1 MLGTPQTL
9 PATSSNQST
18 EKAFAILEY
27 LIEHPDRTRLVD
39 ISTALKIN
47 PSTASRFLTALET
60 CGYVTQNPDNL
71 QYVPTYK
78 ICRLANILNSRMELK
93 DITHPYLVAL
103 SNYFEESTCVSVERD
118 MSMVYVDVVSG
129 PSKTL
134 MSMQRIGN
142 TGPMHSTGNGK
153 LALLNYSPEM
163 IDRLIEKN
171 GLPRFTQNTITDK
184 QSLVAR
190 LEEIRSSGFAYDEEE
205 NEVGLRCIACPIYN
219 YTGKVVAGVSV
230 TGPASRLS
238 QAAILE
244 KLPFLKETAERIS
257 AELGYRKD

>member
-1 MLGTPQTL
+1 MSVNPQSL

-18 EKAFAILEY
+18 EKAFAILEH
-27 LIEHPDRTRLVD
+27 LIEQPDRTRLVD
-39 ISTALKIN
+39 ISVALHIN

-60 CGYVTQNPDNL
+60 CGYVTQNADNL
-71 QYVPTYK
+71 QYKPTYK

-103 SNYFEESTCVSVERD
+103 SNYFEESTCVSIERD
-118 MSMVYVDVVSG
+118 MCMVYVDVVSG

-153 LALLNYSPEM
+153 LALLNYTPALLDE
-163 IDRLIEKN
+163 LIEKR
-171 GLPRFTQNTITDK
+171 GLPRFTDNTITDK
-184 QSLVAR
+184 ETLNAR
-190 LEEIRSSGFAYDEEE
+190 LDEIRSTGFAYDEEE

-219 YTGKVVAGVSV
+219 FTGRVVAGVSV

-238 QAAILE
+238 QTAILE
-244 KLPFLKETAERIS
+244 KLPFLKETAEKIS
-257 AELGYRKD
+257 AELGYKNG